1 MTRTLEL
8 LIQVAHGISTHFGTS
23 CEIVIHDLRSET
35 IANSVVHIENGHVS
49 NRKIGD
55 GPSGVVLETLEAIK
69 RNKSIPQDRLSYLTK
84 TDSGRILK
92 SSTIY
97 VPNKEHTTVYYIF
110 CVNYDI
116 TDLLGVSDAVLSFVD
131 IPKEREE
138 KPQPITH
145 DVTHLLDTLI
155 EQSVESIGKPAPLMN
170 KEQKISAIKF
180 LDDHGAFL
188 ITKSGDKVSSYFGIS
203 KFTLYNY
210 LELSKSQEDT
220 GK

>member
-8 LIQVAHGISTHFGTS
+8 LTRIAHGISIHFGTS

-35 IANSVVHIENGHVS
+35 IENSVVHIENGHVS
-49 NRKIGD
+49 DRKIGD

-69 RNKSIPQDRLSYLTK
+69 RNESVPDDELAYLTK

-97 VPNKEHTTVYYIF
+97 IPNKDNTKVHYILSL
-110 CVNYDI
+110 NYDI
-116 TDLLGVSDAVLSFVD
+116 TELLGVSSTLLSFVETRKESKVK
-131 IPKEREE
+131 PK
-138 KPQPITH
+138 PITH
-145 DVTHLLDTLI
+145 DVTQLLDTLI

-170 KEQKISAIKF
+170 KEEKISAIQF
-180 LDDHGAFL
+180 LNDHGAFL

-210 LELSKSQEDT
+210 LELAKQQNN
-220 GK
+220 